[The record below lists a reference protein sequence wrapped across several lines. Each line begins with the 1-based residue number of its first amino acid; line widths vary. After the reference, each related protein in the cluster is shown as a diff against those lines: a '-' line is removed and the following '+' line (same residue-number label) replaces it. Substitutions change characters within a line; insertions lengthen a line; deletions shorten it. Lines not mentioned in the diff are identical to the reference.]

1 MNVLPGNE
9 DQLRQ
14 ELTPAVDD
22 PVALQQAWERIA
34 AGGFPRRSTDGQSYV
49 FALRYSELQAMTTQ
63 SLPTLVEQRENGV
76 HLHINRLTD
85 KLKYELGMMNHL
97 PGTDI
102 WTLTVDVS
110 QHYQGSYGFQLTH
123 GQRTPT
129 MCDPHAIRTL
139 WNEDGFGLSEISQ
152 PLAVSNTT
160 MQVRKTHCA
169 GVDVLVCLPRKGSR
183 AGLLTLFDGE
193 KWRKTNLNACISAIN
208 EEAELPVA
216 AALICNDSNSQRV
229 QRLGLD
235 ADFLAAVCMQVQDHV
250 VKLMGELGVEFVPE
264 KSILAGQSLGGLAAL
279 YIAQNHPHAFR
290 ELIVQSPSLWWKP
303 NKTAVPTDNNL
314 QNSSWITEQFSRQ
327 PAMPRLRID
336 VGAREDVGVAKAHL
350 LACKLSDCG
359 WPHQLEIY
367 EGGHDHVAWRAQLV
381 AHLREIISSPA

>member
-14 ELTPAVDD
+14 EFTPAVGD
-22 PVALQQAWERIA
+22 PAALQQAWERIA
-34 AGGFPRRSTDGQSYV
+34 AGGFPRRSTDGQSYL
-49 FALRYSELQAMTTQ
+49 FAVRYSELQAMTTQ
-63 SLPTLVEQRENGV
+63 SLPTLAEQKKSGV

-102 WTLTVDVS
+102 WTLTVEVS

-152 PLAVSNTT
+152 PLAVSNTA

-169 GVDVLVCLPRKGSR
+169 GVDVLVYLPGKGSR

-193 KWRKTNLNACISAIN
+193 KWCKTNLHACISAIN
-208 EEAELPVA
+208 EEAELPLA
-216 AALICNDSNSQRV
+216 AVLICNDSNSQRV

-235 ADFLAAVCMQVQDHV
+235 ADFLAAVCTQVQDHV
-250 VKLMGELGVEFVPE
+250 VKLMGELGVEFIPE
-264 KSILAGQSLGGLAAL
+264 QSILAGQSLGGLAAL
-279 YIAQNHPHAFR
+279 YIAQNHPNAFR

-350 LACKLSDCG
+350 LARKLSDCG
-359 WPHQLEIY
+359 WPHQLEVY

-381 AHLREIISSPA
+381 AHLREIAIA

>member
-14 ELTPAVDD
+14 ELIPAVGD
-22 PVALQQAWERIA
+22 PAALQQAWERIA

-49 FALRYSELQAMTTQ
+49 FAVRYSELQAMTTQ
-63 SLPTLVEQRENGV
+63 SLPTLAEQRKSGV

-102 WTLTVDVS
+102 WTLTVEVS
-110 QHYQGSYGFQLTH
+110 QHYQGSYGVQLTH
-123 GQRTPT
+123 GQRTPA

-139 WNEDGFGLSEISQ
+139 WNEDGFGLSEVSQ
-152 PLAVSNTT
+152 PLAVSNTA

-169 GVDVLVCLPRKGSR
+169 GVDVLVYLPGKGSR

-193 KWRKTNLNACISAIN
+193 KWCKTNLHACISAIN
-208 EEAELPVA
+208 EEAELPLA
-216 AALICNDSNSQRV
+216 AVLICNDSNSQRV

-235 ADFLAAVCMQVQDHV
+235 ADFLAAVCTQVQDHV
-250 VKLMGELGVEFVPE
+250 VKLMGELGVEFIPE
-264 KSILAGQSLGGLAAL
+264 QSILAGQSLGGLGAL
-279 YIAQNHPHAFR
+279 YIAQNHPNAFR

-327 PAMPRLRID
+327 PAMPRLHID

-350 LACKLSDCG
+350 LARKLSDCG
-359 WPHQLEIY
+359 WPHQLEVY

-381 AHLREIISSPA
+381 AHLREIAIA

>member
-14 ELTPAVDD
+14 ELTPAVGD
-22 PVALQQAWERIA
+22 PAALQQAWERIA
-34 AGGFPRRSTDGQSYV
+34 AEGFPRRSTDGQSYV
-49 FALRYSELQAMTTQ
+49 FAVRYSELQAMTTQ
-63 SLPTLVEQRENGV
+63 SLPTLAEQRKSGV

-102 WTLTVDVS
+102 WTLTVEVS

-139 WNEDGFGLSEISQ
+139 WNEDGFGLSEVSQ
-152 PLAVSNTT
+152 PLAVSNTA

-169 GVDVLVCLPRKGSR
+169 GVDVLVYLPGKGSR

-193 KWRKTNLNACISAIN
+193 KWCKTNLHACISAIN
-208 EEAELPVA
+208 EEAELPFA
-216 AALICNDSNSQRV
+216 AVLICNDSNSQRV

-235 ADFLAAVCMQVQDHV
+235 ADFLAAVCTQVQDHV

-264 KSILAGQSLGGLAAL
+264 QSILAGQSLGGLAAL
-279 YIAQNHPHAFR
+279 YIAQNHPNAFR

-350 LACKLSDCG
+350 LARKLSDCG
-359 WPHQLEIY
+359 WPHQLEVY

-381 AHLREIISSPA
+381 AHLREIAIA

>member
-14 ELTPAVDD
+14 ELTPAVGD
-22 PVALQQAWERIA
+22 PAALQQAWERIA

-49 FALRYSELQAMTTQ
+49 FAVRYSELQAMTTQ
-63 SLPTLVEQRENGV
+63 SLPTLAEQRKSGV

-102 WTLTVDVS
+102 WTLTVEVS

-152 PLAVSNTT
+152 PLAVSNTA

-169 GVDVLVCLPRKGSR
+169 GVDVLVYLPGKGSR

-193 KWRKTNLNACISAIN
+193 KWCKTNLHACISAIN
-208 EEAELPVA
+208 EEAELPFA
-216 AALICNDSNSQRV
+216 AVLICNDSNSQRV

-235 ADFLAAVCMQVQDHV
+235 ADFLAAVCTQVQDHV

-264 KSILAGQSLGGLAAL
+264 QSILAGQSLGGLAAL
-279 YIAQNHPHAFR
+279 YIAQNHPNAFR

-350 LACKLSDCG
+350 LARKLSDCG
-359 WPHQLEIY
+359 WPHQLEVY

-381 AHLREIISSPA
+381 AHLREIAIA

>member
-14 ELTPAVDD
+14 ELTPAVGD
-22 PVALQQAWERIA
+22 PAALQQAWERIA
-34 AGGFPRRSTDGQSYV
+34 AGGFPRRGTDGQSYV
-49 FALRYSELQAMTTQ
+49 FAVRYSELQAMTTQ
-63 SLPTLVEQRENGV
+63 SLPTLAEQRKSGV

-102 WTLTVDVS
+102 WTLTVEVS

-139 WNEDGFGLSEISQ
+139 WNEDGFGLSEVSQ
-152 PLAVSNTT
+152 PLAVSNTA

-169 GVDVLVCLPRKGSR
+169 GVDVLVYLPGKGSR

-193 KWRKTNLNACISAIN
+193 KWCKTNLHACISAIN
-208 EEAELPVA
+208 EEAELPFA
-216 AALICNDSNSQRV
+216 AMLICNDSNSQRV

-235 ADFLAAVCMQVQDHV
+235 ADFLAAVCTQVQDHV

-264 KSILAGQSLGGLAAL
+264 QSILAGQSLGGLAAL
-279 YIAQNHPHAFR
+279 YIAQNHPNAFR

-350 LACKLSDCG
+350 LARKLSDCG
-359 WPHQLEIY
+359 WPHQLEVY

-381 AHLREIISSPA
+381 AHLREIAIA

>member
-1 MNVLPGNE
+1 MNVPPGNE

-14 ELTPAVDD
+14 ELTPAVGD
-22 PVALQQAWERIA
+22 PAALQQAWERIA

-49 FALRYSELQAMTTQ
+49 FAVRYSELQAMTTQ
-63 SLPTLVEQRENGV
+63 SLPTLAEQRKSGV

-102 WTLTVDVS
+102 WTLTVEVS

-123 GQRTPT
+123 GQRTPA

-139 WNEDGFGLSEISQ
+139 WNEDGFGLSEVSQ
-152 PLAVSNTT
+152 PLAVSNTA

-169 GVDVLVCLPRKGSR
+169 GVDVLVYLPGKGSR

-193 KWRKTNLNACISAIN
+193 KWCKTNLHACISAIN
-208 EEAELPVA
+208 EEAELPLA
-216 AALICNDSNSQRV
+216 AVLICNDSNSQRV

-235 ADFLAAVCMQVQDHV
+235 ADFLAAVCTQVQDHV
-250 VKLMGELGVEFVPE
+250 VKLMGELGVEFIPE
-264 KSILAGQSLGGLAAL
+264 QSILAGQSLGGLGAL
-279 YIAQNHPHAFR
+279 YIAQNHPNAFR

-327 PAMPRLRID
+327 PAMPRLHID

-350 LACKLSDCG
+350 LARKLSDCG
-359 WPHQLEIY
+359 WPHQLEVY

-381 AHLREIISSPA
+381 AHLREIAIA

>member
-14 ELTPAVDD
+14 ELTPAVGD
-22 PVALQQAWERIA
+22 PAALQQAWERIA

-49 FALRYSELQAMTTQ
+49 FAVRYSELQAMTTQ
-63 SLPTLVEQRENGV
+63 SLPTLAEQRKSGV

-102 WTLTVDVS
+102 WTLTAEVS

-152 PLAVSNTT
+152 PLAVSNTA

-169 GVDVLVCLPRKGSR
+169 GVDVLVYLPGKGSR

-193 KWRKTNLNACISAIN
+193 KWCKTNLHACISAIN
-208 EEAELPVA
+208 EEAELPFA
-216 AALICNDSNSQRV
+216 AVLICNDSNSQRV

-235 ADFLAAVCMQVQDHV
+235 ADFLAAVCTQVQDHV
-250 VKLMGELGVEFVPE
+250 VKLMGELGVEFIPE
-264 KSILAGQSLGGLAAL
+264 QSILAGQSLGGLAAL
-279 YIAQNHPHAFR
+279 YIAQNHPNAFR

-336 VGAREDVGVAKAHL
+336 VGAREDVGVAKTHL
-350 LACKLSDCG
+350 LARKLSDCD
-359 WPHQLEIY
+359 WPHQLEVY

-381 AHLREIISSPA
+381 AHLREIAIA

>member
-1 MNVLPGNE
+1 MNVLAGNE

-14 ELTPAVDD
+14 ELTSVVGNPA
-22 PVALQQAWERIA
+22 ALQQAWERIA
-34 AGGFPRRSTDGQSYV
+34 AGGFPQRSTDERSYV
-49 FALRYSELQAMTTQ
+49 FAVRYSDLQARTTQ
-63 SLPTLVEQRENGV
+63 SLPTLVEQRENGL

-102 WTLTVDVS
+102 WTLTVEVS

-123 GQRTPT
+123 GPRTPT
-129 MCDPHAIRTL
+129 MCDPHAIRTV

-152 PLAVSNTT
+152 PLPVSDTI

-169 GVDVLVCLPRKGSR
+169 GVDVLMYLPAKGSR

-193 KWRKTNLNACISAIN
+193 KWCKTNLQACISAIN

-216 AALICNDSNSQRV
+216 AALVCNDSNSQRV
-229 QRLGLD
+229 LRLGLD

-250 VKLMGELGVEFVPE
+250 VKLMGELGVEFAPE

-279 YIAQNHPHAFR
+279 YIAQNYPHAFR
-290 ELIVQSPSLWWKP
+290 EFIVQSPSLWWKP
-303 NKTAVPTDNNL
+303 DKTAVPTDNSL

-327 PAMPRLRID
+327 PVMPRLRID

-359 WPHQLEIY
+359 WPHQLKVY
-367 EGGHDHVAWRAQLV
+367 EGGHDYVAWRAQLV
-381 AHLREIISSPA
+381 AHLREIAIV

>member
-14 ELTPAVDD
+14 ELTPAVGD
-22 PVALQQAWERIA
+22 PAALQQAWERIA

-49 FALRYSELQAMTTQ
+49 FAVRYSELQAMTTQ
-63 SLPTLVEQRENGV
+63 SLPTLAEQRKSGV

-102 WTLTVDVS
+102 WTLTVEVS

-152 PLAVSNTT
+152 PLAVSNTA

-169 GVDVLVCLPRKGSR
+169 GVDVLVYLPGKGSR

-193 KWRKTNLNACISAIN
+193 KWCKTNLHACISAIN
-208 EEAELPVA
+208 EEAELPFA
-216 AALICNDSNSQRV
+216 AVLICNDSNSQRV

-235 ADFLAAVCMQVQDHV
+235 ADFLAAVCTQVQDHV

-264 KSILAGQSLGGLAAL
+264 QSILAGQSLGGLAAL
-279 YIAQNHPHAFR
+279 YIAQNHPNAFR

-350 LACKLSDCG
+350 LARKLSDCG
-359 WPHQLEIY
+359 WPHQLEVY

-381 AHLREIISSPA
+381 AHLREIASSPA

>member
-14 ELTPAVDD
+14 ELTPAVGD
-22 PVALQQAWERIA
+22 PAALQQAWERIA

-49 FALRYSELQAMTTQ
+49 FAVRYSELQAMTTQ
-63 SLPTLVEQRENGV
+63 SLPTLAEQRKSGV

-102 WTLTVDVS
+102 WTLTAEVS

-139 WNEDGFGLSEISQ
+139 WNEEGFGLSEISQ
-152 PLAVSNTT
+152 PLAVSNTA

-169 GVDVLVCLPRKGSR
+169 GVDVLVYLPGKGSR

-193 KWRKTNLNACISAIN
+193 KWCKTNLHACISAIN
-208 EEAELPVA
+208 EEAELPFA
-216 AALICNDSNSQRV
+216 AVLICNDSNSQRV

-235 ADFLAAVCMQVQDHV
+235 ADFLAAVCTQVQDHV
-250 VKLMGELGVEFVPE
+250 VKLMGELGVEFIPE
-264 KSILAGQSLGGLAAL
+264 QSILAGQSLGGLAAL
-279 YIAQNHPHAFR
+279 YIAQNHPNAFR

-336 VGAREDVGVAKAHL
+336 VGAREDVGVAKTHL
-350 LACKLSDCG
+350 LARKLSDCD
-359 WPHQLEIY
+359 WPHQLEVY

-381 AHLREIISSPA
+381 AHLREIAIA

>member
-1 MNVLPGNE
+1 MSVLPGNE

-14 ELTPAVDD
+14 ELTPAVGD
-22 PVALQQAWERIA
+22 PAALQQAWERIA

-49 FALRYSELQAMTTQ
+49 FAVRYSELQAMTTQ
-63 SLPTLVEQRENGV
+63 SLPTLAEQRKSGV

-102 WTLTVDVS
+102 WTLTAEVS

-139 WNEDGFGLSEISQ
+139 WNEDGFGLSEVSQ
-152 PLAVSNTT
+152 PLAVSNTA

-169 GVDVLVCLPRKGSR
+169 GVDVLVYLPGKGSR

-193 KWRKTNLNACISAIN
+193 KWCKTNLHACISAIN
-208 EEAELPVA
+208 EEAELPFA
-216 AALICNDSNSQRV
+216 AVLICNDSNSQRV

-235 ADFLAAVCMQVQDHV
+235 ADFLAAVCTQVQDHV
-250 VKLMGELGVEFVPE
+250 VKLMGELGVEFIPE
-264 KSILAGQSLGGLAAL
+264 QSILAGQSLGGLAAL
-279 YIAQNHPHAFR
+279 YIAQNHPNAFR

-336 VGAREDVGVAKAHL
+336 VGAREDVGVAKTHL
-350 LACKLSDCG
+350 LARKLSDCD
-359 WPHQLEIY
+359 WPHQLEVY

-381 AHLREIISSPA
+381 AHLREIAIA

>member
-14 ELTPAVDD
+14 ELTPAVGD
-22 PVALQQAWERIA
+22 PAALQQAWERIA
-34 AGGFPRRSTDGQSYV
+34 AGGFPRRGTDGQSYV
-49 FALRYSELQAMTTQ
+49 FAVRYSELQAMTTQ
-63 SLPTLVEQRENGV
+63 SLPTLAEQRKSGV

-102 WTLTVDVS
+102 WTLTVEVS

-139 WNEDGFGLSEISQ
+139 WNEDGFGLSEVSQ
-152 PLAVSNTT
+152 PLAVSNTA

-169 GVDVLVCLPRKGSR
+169 GVDVLVYLPGKGSR

-193 KWRKTNLNACISAIN
+193 KWCKTNLHACISAIN
-208 EEAELPVA
+208 EESELPLA

-235 ADFLAAVCMQVQDHV
+235 ADFLAAVCTQVQDHV
-250 VKLMGELGVEFVPE
+250 VKLMGELGVEFIPE
-264 KSILAGQSLGGLAAL
+264 QSILAGQSLGGLAAL
-279 YIAQNHPHAFR
+279 YIAQSHPHAFR

-336 VGAREDVGVAKAHL
+336 VGAREDVGVAKTHL
-350 LACKLSDCG
+350 LARKLSDCG
-359 WPHQLEIY
+359 WPHQLEVY
-367 EGGHDHVAWRAQLV
+367 EGGGTIMWRGG
-381 AHLREIISSPA
+381 RS

>member
-14 ELTPAVDD
+14 ELTPAVGD
-22 PVALQQAWERIA
+22 PAALQQAWERIA

-49 FALRYSELQAMTTQ
+49 FAVRYSELQAMTTQ
-63 SLPTLVEQRENGV
+63 SLPTLAEQRKSGV

-102 WTLTVDVS
+102 WTLTVEVS

-139 WNEDGFGLSEISQ
+139 WNEDGFGLSEVSQ
-152 PLAVSNTT
+152 PLAVSNTA

-169 GVDVLVCLPRKGSR
+169 GVDVLVYLPGKGSR

-193 KWRKTNLNACISAIN
+193 KWCKTNLHACISAIN
-208 EEAELPVA
+208 EEAELPLA
-216 AALICNDSNSQRV
+216 AVLICNDSNSQRV

-235 ADFLAAVCMQVQDHV
+235 ADFLAAVCTQVQDHV

-350 LACKLSDCG
+350 LARKLSDCG
-359 WPHQLEIY
+359 WLHQLEVY

-381 AHLREIISSPA
+381 AHLREIAIA

>member
-14 ELTPAVDD
+14 ELTPAVGD
-22 PVALQQAWERIA
+22 PAALQQAWERIA

-49 FALRYSELQAMTTQ
+49 FAVRYSELQAMTTQ
-63 SLPTLVEQRENGV
+63 SLPTLAEQRKSGV

-102 WTLTVDVS
+102 WTLTVEVS

-139 WNEDGFGLSEISQ
+139 WNEDGFGLSEVSQ
-152 PLAVSNTT
+152 PLAVSNTA

-169 GVDVLVCLPRKGSR
+169 GVDVLVYLPGKGSR

-193 KWRKTNLNACISAIN
+193 KWCKTNLHACISAIN
-208 EEAELPVA
+208 EEAELPFA
-216 AALICNDSNSQRV
+216 AVLICNDSNSQRV

-235 ADFLAAVCMQVQDHV
+235 ADFLAAVCTQVQDHV

-264 KSILAGQSLGGLAAL
+264 QSILAGQSLGGLAAL
-279 YIAQNHPHAFR
+279 YIAQNHPNAFR

-350 LACKLSDCG
+350 LARKLSDCG
-359 WPHQLEIY
+359 WPHQLEVY

-381 AHLREIISSPA
+381 AHLREIAIA